1 MSARRAA
8 ALLLAVLAAAAAL
21 VGGPGGGSAA
31 SPVAGA
37 PCQLRGSGELARP
50 DDRCTPGTFDV
61 IPLRPSRPGERAVCE
76 HKARPRLAAAERL
89 RIARQYGYA
98 HWMGRDGELDHRVP
112 FFLGG
117 RTEEDN
123 LWPERGA
130 IPNRKDGVEHAV
142 YERVCSA
149 GTMTVGAAR
158 AAFLGDWTKYDDGR
172 G

>member
-8 ALLLAVLAAAAAL
+8 ALLMAVLAALAAL
-21 VGGPGGGSAA
+21 VGGSGGGGSGAA
-31 SPVAGA
+31 AGA
-37 PCQLRGSGELARP
+37 PCRVQGAGGMARP

-76 HKARPRLAAAERL
+76 HKARPTIDAAEKA
-89 RIARQYGYA
+89 RIVRQYGYA
-98 HWMGRDGELDHRVP
+98 RWTGRDGELDHRVP

-130 IPNRKDGVEHAV
+130 IPNQKDGVERAV
-142 YERVCSA
+142 YERVCS
-149 GTMTVGAAR
+149 GSMTVGEAR
-158 AAFLGDWTKYDDGR
+158 AVFLGDWTRWRDAQ
-172 G
+172 